1 MTGVRRTSNRRI
13 SRRGIALVVI
23 CVVLLVVTASVEA
36 SRLHRMNEK
45 YARIEQELEQ
55 KISREEERRAEL
67 EKLRDY
73 TETEDYAEWYAKQYL
88 GMVRENEI
96 LIRGE

>member
-1 MTGVRRTSNRRI
+1 MAGARRASQRKV

-23 CVVLLVVTASVEA
+23 CVVFLVITASVE
-36 SRLHRMNEK
+36 SVRLRRMNAK
-45 YARIEQELEQ
+45 YSVMEAELEE
-55 KISREEERRAEL
+55 KISREQERRAEL
-67 EKLRDY
+67 EKYRDY
-73 TETEDYAEWYAKQYL
+73 TETDSFAEWYAKQYL